1 MSRRPSTSQSSGGRH
16 ASDLG
21 YGRPP
26 AQHRFKPGQ
35 IGNPKGR
42 PRGRKN
48 EATIWHDRLYRTITI
63 SENGTMHKITV
74 LEGILLRFIESAL
87 KGDIKSAAFILSR
100 LHGLE
105 SGESPADHFSDDDR
119 KVLEAYAEIILAQ
132 SKKSR

>member
-1 MSRRPSTSQSSGGRH
+1 
-16 ASDLG
+16 
-21 YGRPP
+21 
-26 AQHRFKPGQ
+26 
-35 IGNPKGR
+35 
-42 PRGRKN
+42 
-48 EATIWHDRLYRTITI
+48 
-63 SENGTMHKITV
+63 
-74 LEGILLRFIESAL
+74 L